1 MFFEYVHSSNPTEF
15 RLILL
20 SLVGGLKNCVAFLS
34 ILPVGMDDDGL
45 LQAARYMA
53 MFPAVGAVL
62 GLIEGAAIFGIS
74 LVLPPLIAGMIG
86 VGLILLLTGAH
97 HTDGLLD
104 FGDGIMYHGAKKEKI
119 RVMADPQTGTG
130 GFCLGL
136 IVLVTTGLGIAAL
149 NRSMIVP
156 SMIAAEA
163 SAKFSMVLEAWA
175 GKSAKKG
182 LNTPF
187 IEEMHGQRARLIG
200 SLIILVMVLVIT
212 LRQLSPVIVI
222 GDLLVPAVMLWV
234 SSRHFGGVTGD
245 VMGATNDLTRLVS
258 LLLIVTTSWP

>member
-1 MFFEYVHSSNPTEF
+1 M
-15 RLILL
+15 ILL
-20 SLVGGLKNCVAFLS
+20 GLVDGLKNCVAFLT
-34 ILPVGMDDDGL
+34 IIPVGMDDDGL
-45 LQAARYMA
+45 FQAARYMA

-62 GLIEGAAIFGIS
+62 GLIEGVAIWGIS
-74 LVLPPLIAGMIG
+74 LALPPLIGGMVG

-104 FGDGIMYHGAKKEKI
+104 FGDGIMYHGTKKEKI

-136 IVLVTTGLGIAAL
+136 IVLVTTGLAIASL

-163 SAKFSMVLEAWA
+163 SAKFSMVLEAYA

-187 IEEMHGQRARLIG
+187 IQEMHGHRARLTA
-200 SLIILVMVLVIT
+200 SFIILVLVLIIT
-212 LRQLSPVIVI
+212 LRQVSPVIVI
-222 GDLLVPAVMLWV
+222 GDLFIPAIMLWV
-234 SSRHFGGVTGD
+234 STCHFGGVTGD
-245 VMGATNDLTRLVS
+245 VMGATNDLARLAS
-258 LLLIVTTSWP
+258 LLLIVTASWL